1 MWYQEGGS
9 LIAGRFVYAAKDK
22 PISAGRAKTGAYVG
36 ENRKLDARFFV
47 KCPHEFV
54 EKNAPAPT
62 VQLQIIRVFLSLI
75 AYRKWNFRAMGV
87 SRAFSMYGALKSET
101 YATYGHLKRE
111 TYAKLPDGEKRKC
124 SSEAIETAVWD
135 EYSLQGTAQ

>member
-1 MWYQEGGS
+1 
-9 LIAGRFVYAAKDK
+9 
-22 PISAGRAKTGAYVG
+22 
-36 ENRKLDARFFV
+36 
-47 KCPHEFV
+47 
-54 EKNAPAPT
+54 
-62 VQLQIIRVFLSLI
+62 
-75 AYRKWNFRAMGV
+75 MGV